1 MAFAVTKSALHGVS
15 SSTQGDVGQAKTCTN
30 VVR

>member
-15 SSTQGDVGQAKTCTN
+15 SSTQGDVGPGKN
-30 VVR
+30 VY